1 MILPPGHGQR
11 ARQQYVFRSRE
22 KVMIGGVLGAVL
34 IIAVVLVISVATADK
49 KSANGCINV
58 SLPYSTGGA
67 QIYRCGA
74 GARGLCSG
82 VNKPGLTGPAG
93 QIVARA
99 CRKAGV
105 AVG

>member
-1 MILPPGHGQR
+1 MV
-11 ARQQYVFRSRE
+11 A
-22 KVMIGGVLGAVL
+22 GVIVSVAVL
-34 IIAVVLVISVATADK
+34 AIVLVISFATAG
-49 KSANGCINV
+49 KSSGHGCVSV

-74 GARGLCSG
+74 GARSLCAG
-82 VNKPGLTGPAG
+82 VNGPGLTGAAG

-99 CRKAGV
+99 CRRAGV